1 MKLSPEKLMA
11 APELASL
18 AVLDAALDAAVLALA
33 AAWPELQTGDI
44 DHDQPRAALD
54 VIDHARALSAALRLY
69 RRALARA
76 DRCEADLPF

>member
-1 MKLSPEKLMA
+1 VKLSPEKLMA
-11 APELASL
+11 APELAAL
-18 AVLDAALDAAVLALA
+18 AVLDAALDVAVLALA
-33 AAWPELQTGDI
+33 AAWPELHTGDT

-54 VIDHARALSAALRLY
+54 AINHARALSAALRRY